1 MALAAIVSQ
10 VPLPRFT
17 SRAGGGS
24 VFYVRPPRAMQ
35 TIAHDAQRMS
45 LLFEYGV
52 LTGNDVIA
60 WSDSAIV
67 QLNSLPDAL
76 LQLSMTAPDK
86 TADIMSHL
94 HQLSSG
100 SDFWAAVRSAM
111 PQIRDF
117 VGAYPDRAE
126 SIANHLHFTASF
138 ASGRVPKDLHFMFLF
153 DDAFS
158 LAHDGIYG
166 EPQTIYHD
174 FIHELEKFKL
184 AA

>member
-1 MALAAIVSQ
+1 
-10 VPLPRFT
+10 
-17 SRAGGGS
+17 
-24 VFYVRPPRAMQ
+24 MQ
-35 TIAHDAQRMS
+35 IIAQDTQRMS

-52 LTGNDVIA
+52 LTGDDVIA

-67 QLNSLPDAL
+67 QIDSPPDSL

-117 VGAYPDRAE
+117 VVAHPDQAE
-126 SIANHLHFTASF
+126 SIANHLFFTACR
-138 ASGRVPKDLHFMFLF
+138 APDRVPKDLHFMFRF

-166 EPQTIYHD
+166 EPQTIYRD
-174 FIHELEKFKL
+174 FIHELEKFTL
-184 AA
+184 VA

>member
-1 MALAAIVSQ
+1 
-10 VPLPRFT
+10 
-17 SRAGGGS
+17 
-24 VFYVRPPRAMQ
+24 MQ

-52 LTGNDVIA
+52 VSGVDVIG

-67 QLNSLPDAL
+67 QMDSPPDTL
-76 LQLSMTAPDK
+76 IQLSLTAPDK

-111 PQIRDF
+111 PQIHDF
-117 VGAYPDRAE
+117 VVAHPDRAE
-126 SIANHLHFTASF
+126 SIANHLYFTACF
-138 ASGRVPKDLHFMFLF
+138 ASGRVPKDLHFMFGF

-166 EPQTIYHD
+166 DPQTIYRD
-174 FIHELEKFKL
+174 FIHELEKFAL
-184 AA
+184 VA